1 VSERVLGAGSSP
13 DHGLSKIITSRMLI
27 LQSKRLLLV
36 SLRRRLAATGVGA
49 LKKRVDGLQAE
60 AALAQHQYRDAVLN
74 WASPEDADY
83 WVVAYT
89 RLIEMGNVLSGK
101 LRDAAV
107 VLPVQERGEITAD
120 IEMLEEIVERW
131 TESKRESMAVTVA

>member
-1 VSERVLGAGSSP
+1 MSETARRAGSLP
-13 DHGLSKIITSRMLI
+13 DYGLSKIITSRMLI

-60 AALAQHQYRDAVLN
+60 AALAQHQYRDAILN

-83 WVVAYT
+83 WVVAYS
-89 RLIEMGNVLSGK
+89 RLIEMGNVLTGK
-101 LRDAAV
+101 LRDASV
-107 VLPVQERGEITAD
+107 VLPLEERGEVSAD
-120 IEMLEEIVERW
+120 IEMLEEIVQSW
-131 TESKRESMAVTVA
+131 TESRRESMAVTGA

>member
-1 VSERVLGAGSSP
+1 VSESARGARSVP

-36 SLRRRLAATGVGA
+36 SLRRRLAATGVAA

-60 AALAQHQYRDAVLN
+60 ASLAQHQYRDAILN

-83 WVVAYT
+83 WVVAYS

-107 VLPVQERGEITAD
+107 VLPLQERDEVSAD
-120 IEMLEEIVERW
+120 IEMLDEILQSW
-131 TESKRESMAVTVA
+131 TESRRESMGVTVA